1 MNTKKLSRL
10 IQPGMAL
17 YFIFL
22 FALAGAA
29 LLMDYYLL
37 AGLQAGVGLLLLL
50 YFKVN
55 SFRRRREISNY
66 IQTATDTLET
76 AAKGEMPF
84 PMALVKLSTGEMVWG
99 NDAFNAITG
108 QKSGSLFT
116 SNISDFFPAL
126 SFDWLKA
133 GKPESPHDL
142 QLKGRTYRVMGSII
156 HNPHGPDRMLLGTL
170 YFLDITELQLVK
182 DEYTRSRPV
191 VGIILVDNYDDLTNN
206 MQENGIANLNGAIH
220 EHIEAWTGGVG
231 GLLRKIERNRYLFL
245 FEAKD
250 LPAMTEK
257 KFTLLESIRKVT
269 NPAGIPA
276 TVSIGIGKDGSCF
289 QESYSFASLSIE
301 MALARGG
308 DQAVVKDRYN
318 FTFFGGHS
326 VTADRRTKVKSRVV
340 AGSLTELIR
349 QSTHIFIM
357 GHKNADLDSVGASV
371 GIACICRKLGKRA
384 KLVLDLQENACG
396 SMIDRLRQLPEYR
409 DAFISGQD
417 ALLMAD
423 AKSLL
428 IVVDT
433 NRPDQVQSKALL
445 ESILRVCVV
454 DHHRRAAD
462 YIEKVV
468 LTLHEPFASSA
479 SELATELLQYT
490 VEVADIL
497 PQEAQALL
505 SGIVLD
511 TKNFGVRTGSR
522 TFEAA
527 AYLRKLGAD
536 PSDTKKL
543 LRNDLTDTLNRYEI
557 IKQAKVYR
565 ENIAVAALDYT
576 VSRVL
581 AAQAADELLSI
592 QGIACSFVLFP
603 AQDQI
608 MISARSLGDINV
620 QMLLEP
626 LGGGG
631 NPAMAGAQI
640 TGKSMNEIIRELV
653 ESIDKYF
660 EED

>member
-1 MNTKKLSRL
+1 MNSQKLSRL

-17 YFIFL
+17 YFCLL
-22 FALAGAA
+22 FAFAAVTFFFGDFYLALGETA
-29 LLMDYYLL
+29 
-37 AGLQAGVGLLLLL
+37 VGLLLLL
-50 YFKVN
+50 YFKIN
-55 SFRRRREISNY
+55 AMRRRREISAY

-84 PMALVKLSTGEMVWG
+84 PMALVKLGTGEIVWS
-99 NDAFNAITG
+99 NDLFHTATG
-108 QKSGSLFT
+108 AKSASLFT
-116 SNISDFFPAL
+116 SRITDYCPTLN
-126 SFDWLKA
+126 FDWLKA
-133 GKPESPHDL
+133 GQAESPYDVSL
-142 QLKGRTYRVMGSII
+142 RDRTYRVMGNIVRTE
-156 HNPHGPDRMLLGTL
+156 HGAEHVLLATV
-170 YFLDITELQLVK
+170 YFIDITELSHVK
-182 DEYTRSRPV
+182 QEYIRSRPI

-206 MQENGIANLNGAIH
+206 MPENGISNLNVAIH
-220 EHIEAWTGGVG
+220 DRIATWTDGVG

-250 LPAMTEK
+250 LPAMVEK
-257 KFTLLESIRKVT
+257 KFSLLETMRQVK

-276 TVSIGIGKDGSCF
+276 TVSIGIGKDGANYT
-289 QESYSFASLSIE
+289 ESFSFATLGIE

-308 DQAVVKDRYN
+308 DQAVIKDRYN
-318 FTFFGGHS
+318 FAFYGGHT

-340 AGSLTELIR
+340 AGSLSELIR
-349 QSTHIFIM
+349 QSTHVFVM
-357 GHKNADLDSVGASV
+357 GHKNADLDSVGAAAGMV
-371 GIACICRKLGKRA
+371 CICRKLGKRVRI
-384 KLVLDLQENACG
+384 VLDLQENAAG
-396 SMIDRLRQLPEYR
+396 ALIAQLQQQPEYEG
-409 DAFISGQD
+409 AFVSGQE

-423 AKSLL
+423 SKSLL

-433 NRPDQVQSKALL
+433 NRPDQVQSKPLL
-445 ESILRVCVV
+445 ESIIRVCVV

-468 LTLHEPFASSA
+468 LNLHEPFASSA
-479 SELATELLQYT
+479 SELVTELLQYT
-490 VEVADIL
+490 VEAGDIL
-497 PQEAQALL
+497 PVEAQALL

-536 PSDTKKL
+536 PADIKKL
-543 LRNDLTDTLNRYEI
+543 LKSDLADTLSRYEI
-557 IKQAKVYR
+557 IKSAKIYR

-592 QGIACSFVLFP
+592 QGVECSFVMFP
-603 AQDQI
+603 MDTQI
-608 MISARSLGDINV
+608 IISARSLGDINV
-620 QMLLEP
+620 QMILEP

-640 TGKSMNEIIRELV
+640 SGKQMSAVITELV
-653 ESIDKYF
+653 SSIDQYF
-660 EED
+660 ED

>member
-1 MNTKKLSRL
+1 MNSQKLSRL

-17 YFIFL
+17 YFCLL
-22 FALAGAA
+22 FAFAAVTFFFGDFYLALGEAA
-29 LLMDYYLL
+29 
-37 AGLQAGVGLLLLL
+37 VGLLLLL
-50 YFKVN
+50 YFKIN
-55 SFRRRREISNY
+55 AMRRRREISAY

-84 PMALVKLSTGEMVWG
+84 PMALVKLGTGEIVWS
-99 NDAFNAITG
+99 NDLFHTATG
-108 QKSGSLFT
+108 AKSASLFT
-116 SNISDFFPAL
+116 SRITDYCPTLN
-126 SFDWLKA
+126 FDWLKA
-133 GKPESPHDL
+133 GQAESPYDVSL
-142 QLKGRTYRVMGSII
+142 RDRTYRVMGNIVRTE
-156 HNPHGPDRMLLGTL
+156 HGAEHVLLATV
-170 YFLDITELQLVK
+170 YFIDITELSHVK
-182 DEYTRSRPV
+182 QEYIRSRPI

-206 MQENGIANLNGAIH
+206 MPENGIFNLNVAIH
-220 EHIEAWTGGVG
+220 DRIATWTDGVG

-250 LPAMTEK
+250 LPAMVEK
-257 KFTLLESIRKVT
+257 KFSLLETMRQVK

-276 TVSIGIGKDGSCF
+276 TVSIGIGKDGANYT
-289 QESYSFASLSIE
+289 ESFSFATLGIE

-308 DQAVVKDRYN
+308 DQAVIKDRYN
-318 FTFFGGHS
+318 FAFYGGHT

-340 AGSLTELIR
+340 AGSLSELIR
-349 QSTHIFIM
+349 QSTHVFVM
-357 GHKNADLDSVGASV
+357 GHKNADLDSVGAAAGMV
-371 GIACICRKLGKRA
+371 CICRKLGKRVRI
-384 KLVLDLQENACG
+384 VLDLQENAAG
-396 SMIDRLRQLPEYR
+396 ALIAQLQQQPEYEG
-409 DAFISGQD
+409 AFVSGQE

-423 AKSLL
+423 SKSLL

-433 NRPDQVQSKALL
+433 NRPDQVQSKPLL
-445 ESILRVCVV
+445 ESIIHVCVV

-468 LTLHEPFASSA
+468 LNLHEPFASSA
-479 SELATELLQYT
+479 SELVTELLQYT
-490 VEVADIL
+490 VEAGDIL
-497 PQEAQALL
+497 PVEAQALL

-536 PSDTKKL
+536 PADIKKL
-543 LRNDLTDTLNRYEI
+543 LKSDLADTLSRYEI
-557 IKQAKVYR
+557 IKSAKIYR

-592 QGIACSFVLFP
+592 QGVECSFVMFP
-603 AQDQI
+603 MDTQI
-608 MISARSLGDINV
+608 IISARSLGDINV
-620 QMLLEP
+620 QMILEP

-640 TGKSMNEIIRELV
+640 SGKQMSAVITELV
-653 ESIDKYF
+653 SSIDQYF
-660 EED
+660 ED

>member
-1 MNTKKLSRL
+1 MNSQKLSRL

-17 YFIFL
+17 YFCLL
-22 FALAGAA
+22 FAFAAVTFFFGDFYLALGEAA
-29 LLMDYYLL
+29 
-37 AGLQAGVGLLLLL
+37 VGLLLLL
-50 YFKVN
+50 YFKITAM
-55 SFRRRREISNY
+55 RRRREISAY

-84 PMALVKLSTGEMVWG
+84 PMALVKLGTGEIVWS
-99 NDAFNAITG
+99 NDLFHTATG
-108 QKSGSLFT
+108 AKSASLFT
-116 SNISDFFPAL
+116 SRITDYCPTLN
-126 SFDWLKA
+126 FDWLKA
-133 GKPESPHDL
+133 GQAESPYDVSL
-142 QLKGRTYRVMGSII
+142 RDRTYRVMGNIVRTE
-156 HNPHGPDRMLLGTL
+156 HGAEHVLLATV
-170 YFLDITELQLVK
+170 YFIDITELSHVK
-182 DEYTRSRPV
+182 QEYIRSRPI

-206 MQENGIANLNGAIH
+206 MPENGISNLNVAIH
-220 EHIEAWTGGVG
+220 DRIATWTDGVG

-250 LPAMTEK
+250 LPAMVEK
-257 KFTLLESIRKVT
+257 KFSLLETMRQVK

-276 TVSIGIGKDGSCF
+276 TVSIGIGKDGANYT
-289 QESYSFASLSIE
+289 ESFSFATLGIE

-308 DQAVVKDRYN
+308 DQAVIKDRYN
-318 FTFFGGHS
+318 FAFYGGHT

-340 AGSLTELIR
+340 AGSLSELIR
-349 QSTHIFIM
+349 QSTHVFVM
-357 GHKNADLDSVGASV
+357 GHKNADLDSVGAAAGMV
-371 GIACICRKLGKRA
+371 CICRKLGKRVRI
-384 KLVLDLQENACG
+384 VLDLQENAAG
-396 SMIDRLRQLPEYR
+396 ALIAQLQQQPEYEG
-409 DAFISGQD
+409 AFVSGQE

-423 AKSLL
+423 SKSLL

-433 NRPDQVQSKALL
+433 NRPDQVQSKPLL
-445 ESILRVCVV
+445 ESIIRVCVV

-468 LTLHEPFASSA
+468 LNLHEPFASSA
-479 SELATELLQYT
+479 SELVTELLQYT
-490 VEVADIL
+490 VEAGDIL
-497 PQEAQALL
+497 PVEAQALL

-536 PSDTKKL
+536 PADIKKL
-543 LRNDLTDTLNRYEI
+543 LKSDLADTLSRYEI
-557 IKQAKVYR
+557 IKSAKIYR

-592 QGIACSFVLFP
+592 QGVECSFVMFP
-603 AQDQI
+603 MDTQI
-608 MISARSLGDINV
+608 IISARSLGDINV
-620 QMLLEP
+620 QMILEP

-640 TGKSMNEIIRELV
+640 SGKQMSAVITELV
-653 ESIDKYF
+653 SSIDQYF
-660 EED
+660 ED

>member
-1 MNTKKLSRL
+1 MNSQKLSRL

-17 YFIFL
+17 YFCLL
-22 FALAGAA
+22 FAFAAVTFFFGDFYLALGEAA
-29 LLMDYYLL
+29 
-37 AGLQAGVGLLLLL
+37 VGLLLLL
-50 YFKVN
+50 YFKIN
-55 SFRRRREISNY
+55 AMRRRREISAY

-84 PMALVKLSTGEMVWG
+84 PMALVKLGTGEIVWS
-99 NDAFNAITG
+99 NDLFHTATG
-108 QKSGSLFT
+108 AKSASLFT
-116 SNISDFFPAL
+116 SRITDYCPTLN
-126 SFDWLKA
+126 FDWLKA
-133 GKPESPHDL
+133 GQAESPYDVSL
-142 QLKGRTYRVMGSII
+142 RDRTYRVMGNIVRTE
-156 HNPHGPDRMLLGTL
+156 HGAEHVLLATV
-170 YFLDITELQLVK
+170 YFIDITELSHVK
-182 DEYTRSRPV
+182 QEYIRSRPI

-206 MQENGIANLNGAIH
+206 MPENGISNLNVAIH
-220 EHIEAWTGGVG
+220 DRIATWTDGVG

-250 LPAMTEK
+250 LPAMVEK
-257 KFTLLESIRKVT
+257 KFSLLETMRQVK

-276 TVSIGIGKDGSCF
+276 TVSIGIGKDGANYT
-289 QESYSFASLSIE
+289 ESFSFATLGIE

-308 DQAVVKDRYN
+308 DQAVIKDRYN
-318 FTFFGGHS
+318 FAFYGGHT

-340 AGSLTELIR
+340 AGSLSELIR
-349 QSTHIFIM
+349 QSTRVFVM
-357 GHKNADLDSVGASV
+357 GHKNADLDSVGAAAGMV
-371 GIACICRKLGKRA
+371 CICRKLGKRVRI
-384 KLVLDLQENACG
+384 VLDLQENAAG
-396 SMIDRLRQLPEYR
+396 ALIAQLQQQPEYEG
-409 DAFISGQD
+409 AFVSGQE

-423 AKSLL
+423 SKSLL

-433 NRPDQVQSKALL
+433 NRPDQVQSKPLL
-445 ESILRVCVV
+445 GSIIRVCVV

-468 LTLHEPFASSA
+468 LNLHEPFASSA
-479 SELATELLQYT
+479 SELVTELLQYT
-490 VEVADIL
+490 VEAGDIL
-497 PQEAQALL
+497 PVEAQALL

-536 PSDTKKL
+536 PADIKKL
-543 LRNDLTDTLNRYEI
+543 LKSDLADTLSRYEI
-557 IKQAKVYR
+557 IKSAKIYR

-592 QGIACSFVLFP
+592 QGVECSFVMFP
-603 AQDQI
+603 MDTQI
-608 MISARSLGDINV
+608 IISARSLGDINV
-620 QMLLEP
+620 QMILEP

-640 TGKSMNEIIRELV
+640 SGKQMSAVITELV
-653 ESIDKYF
+653 SSIDQYF
-660 EED
+660 ED

>member
-1 MNTKKLSRL
+1 MNSQKLSRL

-17 YFIFL
+17 YFCLL
-22 FALAGAA
+22 FAFAAVTFFFGDFYLALGEAA
-29 LLMDYYLL
+29 
-37 AGLQAGVGLLLLL
+37 VGLLLLL
-50 YFKVN
+50 YFKIN
-55 SFRRRREISNY
+55 AMRRRREISAY

-84 PMALVKLSTGEMVWG
+84 PMALVKLGTGEIVWS
-99 NDAFNAITG
+99 NDLFHTATGAKSASRITDYCPT
-108 QKSGSLFT
+108 L
-116 SNISDFFPAL
+116 N
-126 SFDWLKA
+126 FDWLQA
-133 GKPESPHDL
+133 GQAESPYDVSL
-142 QLKGRTYRVMGSII
+142 RDRTYRVMGNIVRTE
-156 HNPHGPDRMLLGTL
+156 HGAEHVLLATV
-170 YFLDITELQLVK
+170 YFIDITELSHVK
-182 DEYTRSRPV
+182 QEYIRSRPV

-206 MQENGIANLNGAIH
+206 MPENGISNLNVAIH
-220 EHIEAWTGGVG
+220 DRIATWTDGVG

-250 LPAMTEK
+250 LPAMVEK
-257 KFTLLESIRKVT
+257 KFSLLETMRQVK

-276 TVSIGIGKDGSCF
+276 TVSIGIGKDGANYT
-289 QESYSFASLSIE
+289 ESFSFATLGIE

-308 DQAVVKDRYN
+308 DQAVIKDRYN
-318 FTFFGGHS
+318 FAFYGGHT

-340 AGSLTELIR
+340 AGSLSELIR
-349 QSTHIFIM
+349 QSTHVFVM
-357 GHKNADLDSVGASV
+357 GHKNADLDSVGAAAGMV
-371 GIACICRKLGKRA
+371 CICRKLGKRVRI
-384 KLVLDLQENACG
+384 VLDLQENAAG
-396 SMIDRLRQLPEYR
+396 ALIAQLQQQPEYEGV
-409 DAFISGQD
+409 FVSGQE

-423 AKSLL
+423 SKSLL

-433 NRPDQVQSKALL
+433 NRPDQVQSKPLL
-445 ESILRVCVV
+445 ESIIRVCVV

-468 LTLHEPFASSA
+468 LNLHEPFASSA
-479 SELATELLQYT
+479 SELVTELLQYT
-490 VEVADIL
+490 VEAGDIL
-497 PQEAQALL
+497 PVEAQALL

-536 PSDTKKL
+536 PADIKKL
-543 LRNDLTDTLNRYEI
+543 LKSDLADTLSRYEI
-557 IKQAKVYR
+557 IKSAKIYR

-592 QGIACSFVLFP
+592 QGVECSFVMFP
-603 AQDQI
+603 MDTQI
-608 MISARSLGDINV
+608 IISARSLGDINV
-620 QMLLEP
+620 QMILEP

-640 TGKSMNEIIRELV
+640 SGKQMSAVITELV
-653 ESIDKYF
+653 SSIDQYF
-660 EED
+660 ED

>member
-1 MNTKKLSRL
+1 MNSQKLSRL

-17 YFIFL
+17 YFCLL
-22 FALAGAA
+22 FAFAAVTFFFGDFYLALGEAA
-29 LLMDYYLL
+29 
-37 AGLQAGVGLLLLL
+37 VGLLLLL
-50 YFKVN
+50 YFKIN
-55 SFRRRREISNY
+55 AMRRRREISAY

-84 PMALVKLSTGEMVWG
+84 PMALVKLGTGEIVWS
-99 NDAFNAITG
+99 NDLFHTATG
-108 QKSGSLFT
+108 AKSASLFT
-116 SNISDFFPAL
+116 SRITDYCPSLN
-126 SFDWLKA
+126 FDWLKA
-133 GKPESPHDL
+133 GQAESPYDVSL
-142 QLKGRTYRVMGSII
+142 RDRTYRVMGKIVRTE
-156 HNPHGPDRMLLGTL
+156 HGAEHVLLATV
-170 YFLDITELQLVK
+170 YFIDITELSHVK
-182 DEYTRSRPV
+182 QEYIRSRPI

-206 MQENGIANLNGAIH
+206 MPENGISNLNVAIH
-220 EHIEAWTGGVG
+220 DRIATWTDGVG

-250 LPAMTEK
+250 LPAMVEK
-257 KFTLLESIRKVT
+257 KFSLLETMRQVK

-276 TVSIGIGKDGSCF
+276 TVSIGIGKDGANYT
-289 QESYSFASLSIE
+289 ESFSFATLGIE

-308 DQAVVKDRYN
+308 DQAVIKDRYN
-318 FTFFGGHS
+318 FAFYGGHT

-340 AGSLTELIR
+340 AGSLSELIR
-349 QSTHIFIM
+349 QSTHVFVM
-357 GHKNADLDSVGASV
+357 GHKNADLDSVGAAAGMV
-371 GIACICRKLGKRA
+371 CICRKLGKRVRI
-384 KLVLDLQENACG
+384 VLDLQENAAG
-396 SMIDRLRQLPEYR
+396 ALIAQLQQQPEYEG
-409 DAFISGQD
+409 AFVSGQE

-423 AKSLL
+423 SKSLL

-433 NRPDQVQSKALL
+433 NRPDQVQSKPLL
-445 ESILRVCVV
+445 ESIIRVCVV

-468 LTLHEPFASSA
+468 LNLHEPFASSA
-479 SELATELLQYT
+479 SELVTELLQYT
-490 VEVADIL
+490 VEAGDIL
-497 PQEAQALL
+497 PVEAQALL

-536 PSDTKKL
+536 PADIKKL
-543 LRNDLTDTLNRYEI
+543 LKSDLADTLSRYEI
-557 IKQAKVYR
+557 IKSAKIYR

-592 QGIACSFVLFP
+592 QGVECSFVMFP
-603 AQDQI
+603 MDTQI
-608 MISARSLGDINV
+608 IISARSLGDINV
-620 QMLLEP
+620 QMILEP

-640 TGKSMNEIIRELV
+640 SGKQMSAVITELV
-653 ESIDKYF
+653 SSIDQYF
-660 EED
+660 ED

>member
-10 IQPGMAL
+10 IQPGMGL
-17 YFIFL
+17 YFFLL
-22 FALAGAA
+22 FAFAVAA
-29 LLMDYYLL
+29 LLLDYYYLGAAM
-37 AGLQAGVGLLLLL
+37 AGTGLLLLL
-50 YFKVN
+50 YFKID
-55 SFRRRREISNY
+55 SFRRRREISSY

-84 PMALVKLSTGEMVWG
+84 PMALIKLSTGEMVWG
-99 NDAFNAITG
+99 NDAFNTITE
-108 QKSGSLFT
+108 QKSGTLFT
-116 SNISDFFPAL
+116 SNISDFFPEL
-126 SFDWLKA
+126 TFDWLKA
-133 GKPESPHDL
+133 GKQEAPATL
-142 QLKGRTYRVMGSII
+142 QLKGRTYQVMGSII
-156 HNPHGPDRMLLGTL
+156 HNPHGPDRLLLGTL

-191 VGIILVDNYDDLTNN
+191 VSIILVEHYDDLTNN
-206 MQENGIANLNGAIH
+206 MQENGIATHNGAIH
-220 EHIEAWTGGVG
+220 EHIEAWTGNVG

-250 LPAMTEK
+250 LPAMAEK
-257 KFTLLESIRKVT
+257 KFTLLETMREVT

-276 TVSIGIGKDGSCF
+276 TVSIGIGKDGTSF
-289 QESYSFASLSIE
+289 SESYSFANLGIE

-318 FTFFGGHS
+318 FTFYGGHS
-326 VTADRRTKVKSRVV
+326 VSADRRTKVKSRVV

-349 QSTHIFIM
+349 QSTHIFVM

-371 GIACICRKLGKRA
+371 GIACICRKLGKKA
-384 KLVLDLQENACG
+384 KLVLDLQENAAG
-396 SMIDRLRQLPEYR
+396 GLISQLQQMEEYR

-433 NRPDQVQSKALL
+433 NRPDQVQSRALL
-445 ESILRVCVV
+445 DSILRVCVV

-468 LTLHEPFASSA
+468 LSLHEPFASSA
-479 SELATELLQYT
+479 SELVTELLQYIL
-490 VEVADIL
+490 EVGDIL
-497 PQEAQALL
+497 PLEAQALL

-536 PSDTKKL
+536 PSDVKKL
-543 LRNDLTDTLNRYEI
+543 LRNDLADTLSRYEI
-557 IKQAKVYR
+557 IKAAKVYR

-603 AQDQI
+603 KDDQI

-640 TGKSMNEIIRELV
+640 TGKRMTAVISELV
-653 ESIDKYF
+653 NSIDKYF
-660 EED
+660 DED

>member
-1 MNTKKLSRL
+1 MNSQKLSRL

-17 YFIFL
+17 YFCLL
-22 FALAGAA
+22 FAFAAVTFFFGDFYLALGEAA
-29 LLMDYYLL
+29 
-37 AGLQAGVGLLLLL
+37 VGLLLLL
-50 YFKVN
+50 YFKIN
-55 SFRRRREISNY
+55 AMRRRREISAY

-84 PMALVKLSTGEMVWG
+84 PMALVKLGTGEIVWS
-99 NDAFNAITG
+99 NDLFHTATG
-108 QKSGSLFT
+108 AKSASLFT
-116 SNISDFFPAL
+116 SRITDYCPTLN
-126 SFDWLKA
+126 FDWLKA
-133 GKPESPHDL
+133 GQAESPYDVSL
-142 QLKGRTYRVMGSII
+142 RDRTYRVMGNIVRTE
-156 HNPHGPDRMLLGTL
+156 HGAEHVLLATV
-170 YFLDITELQLVK
+170 YFIDITELSHVK
-182 DEYTRSRPV
+182 QEYIRSRPI

-206 MQENGIANLNGAIH
+206 MPENGISNLNVAIH
-220 EHIEAWTGGVG
+220 DRIATWTDGVG

-250 LPAMTEK
+250 LPAMVEK
-257 KFTLLESIRKVT
+257 KFSLLETMRQVK

-276 TVSIGIGKDGSCF
+276 TVSIGIGKDGANYT
-289 QESYSFASLSIE
+289 ESFSFATLGIE

-308 DQAVVKDRYN
+308 DQAVIKDRYN
-318 FTFFGGHS
+318 FAFYGGHT

-340 AGSLTELIR
+340 AGSLSELIR
-349 QSTHIFIM
+349 QSTHVFVM
-357 GHKNADLDSVGASV
+357 GHKNADLDSVGAAAGMV
-371 GIACICRKLGKRA
+371 CICRKLGKRVRI
-384 KLVLDLQENACG
+384 VLDLQENAAG
-396 SMIDRLRQLPEYR
+396 ALIAQLQQQPEYEG
-409 DAFISGQD
+409 AFVSGQE

-423 AKSLL
+423 SKSLL

-433 NRPDQVQSKALL
+433 NRPDQVQSKPLL
-445 ESILRVCVV
+445 ESIIRVCVV

-468 LTLHEPFASSA
+468 LNLHEPFASSA
-479 SELATELLQYT
+479 SELVTELLQYT
-490 VEVADIL
+490 VEAGDIL
-497 PQEAQALL
+497 PVEAQALL

-536 PSDTKKL
+536 PADIKKL
-543 LRNDLTDTLNRYEI
+543 LKSDLADTLSRYEI
-557 IKQAKVYR
+557 IKSAKIYR

-592 QGIACSFVLFP
+592 QGVECSFVMFP
-603 AQDQI
+603 MDTQI
-608 MISARSLGDINV
+608 IISARSLGDINV
-620 QMLLEP
+620 QMILEP

-640 TGKSMNEIIRELV
+640 SGKQMSAVITELV
-653 ESIDKYF
+653 SSIDQYF
-660 EED
+660 ED

>member
-1 MNTKKLSRL
+1 MNSQKLSRL

-17 YFIFL
+17 YFCLL
-22 FALAGAA
+22 FAFAAVTFFFGDFYLALGEAA
-29 LLMDYYLL
+29 
-37 AGLQAGVGLLLLL
+37 VGLLLLL
-50 YFKVN
+50 YFKIN
-55 SFRRRREISNY
+55 AMRRRREISAY

-84 PMALVKLSTGEMVWG
+84 PMALVKLGTGEIVWS
-99 NDAFNAITG
+99 NDLFHTATG
-108 QKSGSLFT
+108 AKSASLFT
-116 SNISDFFPAL
+116 SRITDYCPTLN
-126 SFDWLKA
+126 FDWLKA
-133 GKPESPHDL
+133 GQADSPYDVSL
-142 QLKGRTYRVMGSII
+142 RDRTYRVMGNIVRTE
-156 HNPHGPDRMLLGTL
+156 HGAEHVLLATV
-170 YFLDITELQLVK
+170 YFIDITELSHVK
-182 DEYTRSRPV
+182 QEYIRSRPI

-206 MQENGIANLNGAIH
+206 MPENGISNLNVAIH
-220 EHIEAWTGGVG
+220 DRIATWTDGVG

-250 LPAMTEK
+250 LPAMVEK
-257 KFTLLESIRKVT
+257 KFSLLETMRQVK

-276 TVSIGIGKDGSCF
+276 TVSIGIGKDGANYT
-289 QESYSFASLSIE
+289 ESFSFATLGIE

-308 DQAVVKDRYN
+308 DQAVIKDRYN
-318 FTFFGGHS
+318 FAFYGGHT

-340 AGSLTELIR
+340 AGSLSELIR
-349 QSTHIFIM
+349 QSTHVFVM
-357 GHKNADLDSVGASV
+357 GHKNADLDSVGAAAGMV
-371 GIACICRKLGKRA
+371 CICRKLGKRVRI
-384 KLVLDLQENACG
+384 VLDLQENAAG
-396 SMIDRLRQLPEYR
+396 ALIAQLQQQPEYEG
-409 DAFISGQD
+409 AFVSGQE

-423 AKSLL
+423 SKSLL

-433 NRPDQVQSKALL
+433 NRPDQVQSKPLL
-445 ESILRVCVV
+445 ESIIRVCVV

-468 LTLHEPFASSA
+468 LNLHEPFASSA
-479 SELATELLQYT
+479 SELVTELLQYT
-490 VEVADIL
+490 VEAGDIL
-497 PQEAQALL
+497 PVEAQALL

-536 PSDTKKL
+536 PADIKKL
-543 LRNDLTDTLNRYEI
+543 LKSDLADTLSRYEI
-557 IKQAKVYR
+557 IKSAKIYR

-592 QGIACSFVLFP
+592 QGVECSFVMFP
-603 AQDQI
+603 MDTQI
-608 MISARSLGDINV
+608 IISARSLGDINV
-620 QMLLEP
+620 QMILEP

-640 TGKSMNEIIRELV
+640 SGKQMSAVITELV
-653 ESIDKYF
+653 SSIDQYF
-660 EED
+660 ED

>member
-1 MNTKKLSRL
+1 MNSQKLSRL

-17 YFIFL
+17 YFCLL
-22 FALAGAA
+22 FAFAAVTFFFGDFYLALGEAA
-29 LLMDYYLL
+29 
-37 AGLQAGVGLLLLL
+37 VGLLLLL
-50 YFKVN
+50 YFKIN
-55 SFRRRREISNY
+55 AMRRRREISAY

-84 PMALVKLSTGEMVWG
+84 PMALVKLGTGEIVWS
-99 NDAFNAITG
+99 NDLFHTATG
-108 QKSGSLFT
+108 AKSASLFT
-116 SNISDFFPAL
+116 SRITDYCPSLN
-126 SFDWLKA
+126 FDWLKA
-133 GKPESPHDL
+133 GQAESPYDVSL
-142 QLKGRTYRVMGSII
+142 RDRTYRVMGNIVRTE
-156 HNPHGPDRMLLGTL
+156 HGAEHVLLATV
-170 YFLDITELQLVK
+170 YFIDITELSHVK
-182 DEYTRSRPV
+182 QEYIRSRPI

-206 MQENGIANLNGAIH
+206 MPENGISNLNVAIH
-220 EHIEAWTGGVG
+220 DRIATWTDGVG

-250 LPAMTEK
+250 LPAMVEK
-257 KFTLLESIRKVT
+257 KFSLLETMRQVK

-276 TVSIGIGKDGSCF
+276 TVSIGIGKDGANYT
-289 QESYSFASLSIE
+289 ESFSFATLGIE

-308 DQAVVKDRYN
+308 DQAVIKDRYN
-318 FTFFGGHS
+318 FAFYGGHT

-340 AGSLTELIR
+340 AGSLSELIR
-349 QSTHIFIM
+349 QSTHVFVM
-357 GHKNADLDSVGASV
+357 GHKNADLDSVGAAAGMV
-371 GIACICRKLGKRA
+371 CICRKLGKRVRI
-384 KLVLDLQENACG
+384 VLDLQENAAG
-396 SMIDRLRQLPEYR
+396 ALIAQLQQQPEYEG
-409 DAFISGQD
+409 AFVSGQE

-423 AKSLL
+423 SKSLL

-433 NRPDQVQSKALL
+433 NRPDQVQSKPLL
-445 ESILRVCVV
+445 ESIIRVCVV

-468 LTLHEPFASSA
+468 LNLHEPFASSA
-479 SELATELLQYT
+479 SELVTELLQYT
-490 VEVADIL
+490 VEAGDIL
-497 PQEAQALL
+497 PVEAQALL

-536 PSDTKKL
+536 PADIKKL
-543 LRNDLTDTLNRYEI
+543 LKSDLADTLSRYEI
-557 IKQAKVYR
+557 IKSAKIYR

-592 QGIACSFVLFP
+592 QGVECSFVMFP
-603 AQDQI
+603 MDTQI
-608 MISARSLGDINV
+608 IISARSLGDINV
-620 QMLLEP
+620 QMILEP

-640 TGKSMNEIIRELV
+640 SGKQMSAVITELV
-653 ESIDKYF
+653 SSIDQYF
-660 EED
+660 ED

>member
-1 MNTKKLSRL
+1 MNSQKLSRL

-17 YFIFL
+17 YFCLL
-22 FALAGAA
+22 FAFAAVTFFFGDFYLALGEAA
-29 LLMDYYLL
+29 
-37 AGLQAGVGLLLLL
+37 VGLLLLL
-50 YFKVN
+50 YFKIN
-55 SFRRRREISNY
+55 AMRRRREISAY

-84 PMALVKLSTGEMVWG
+84 PMALVKLGTGEIVWS
-99 NDAFNAITG
+99 NDLFHTATG
-108 QKSGSLFT
+108 AKSASLFT
-116 SNISDFFPAL
+116 SRITDYCPTLN
-126 SFDWLKA
+126 FDWLQA
-133 GKPESPHDL
+133 GQAESPYDVSL
-142 QLKGRTYRVMGSII
+142 RDRTYRVMGNIVRTE
-156 HNPHGPDRMLLGTL
+156 HGAEHVLLATV
-170 YFLDITELQLVK
+170 YFIDITELSHVK
-182 DEYTRSRPV
+182 QEYIRSRPV

-206 MQENGIANLNGAIH
+206 MPENGISNLNVAIH
-220 EHIEAWTGGVG
+220 DRIATWTDGVG

-250 LPAMTEK
+250 LPAMVEK
-257 KFTLLESIRKVT
+257 KFSLLETMRQVK

-276 TVSIGIGKDGSCF
+276 TVSIGIGKDGANYT
-289 QESYSFASLSIE
+289 ESFSFATLGIE

-308 DQAVVKDRYN
+308 DQAVIKDRYN
-318 FTFFGGHS
+318 FAFYGGHT

-340 AGSLTELIR
+340 AGSLSELIR
-349 QSTHIFIM
+349 QSTHVFVM
-357 GHKNADLDSVGASV
+357 GHKNADLDSVGAAAGMV
-371 GIACICRKLGKRA
+371 CICRKLGKRVRI
-384 KLVLDLQENACG
+384 VLDLQENAAG
-396 SMIDRLRQLPEYR
+396 ALIAQLQQQPEYEGV
-409 DAFISGQD
+409 FVSGQE

-423 AKSLL
+423 SKSLL

-433 NRPDQVQSKALL
+433 NRPDQVQSKPLL
-445 ESILRVCVV
+445 ESIIRVCVV

-468 LTLHEPFASSA
+468 LNLHEPFASSA
-479 SELATELLQYT
+479 SELVTELLQYT
-490 VEVADIL
+490 VEAGDIL
-497 PQEAQALL
+497 PVEAQALL

-536 PSDTKKL
+536 PADIKKL
-543 LRNDLTDTLNRYEI
+543 LKSDLADTLSRYEI
-557 IKQAKVYR
+557 IKSAKIYR

-592 QGIACSFVLFP
+592 QGVECSFVMFP
-603 AQDQI
+603 LDTQI
-608 MISARSLGDINV
+608 ISSGRSLGDINV
-620 QMLLEP
+620 QMILEP

-640 TGKSMNEIIRELV
+640 SGKQMSAVITELV
-653 ESIDKYF
+653 SSIDQYF
-660 EED
+660 DD

>member
-1 MNTKKLSRL
+1 MNSQKLSRL

-17 YFIFL
+17 YFCLL
-22 FALAGAA
+22 FAFAAVTFFFGDFYLALGEAA
-29 LLMDYYLL
+29 
-37 AGLQAGVGLLLLL
+37 VGLLLLL
-50 YFKVN
+50 YFKIN
-55 SFRRRREISNY
+55 AMRRRREISAY

-84 PMALVKLSTGEMVWG
+84 PMALVKLGTGEIVWS
-99 NDAFNAITG
+99 NDLFHTATG
-108 QKSGSLFT
+108 AKSASLFT
-116 SNISDFFPAL
+116 SRITDYCPSLN
-126 SFDWLKA
+126 FDWLKA
-133 GKPESPHDL
+133 GQAESPYDVSL
-142 QLKGRTYRVMGSII
+142 RDRTYRVMGNIVRTE
-156 HNPHGPDRMLLGTL
+156 HGAEHVLLATV
-170 YFLDITELQLVK
+170 YFIDITELSHVK
-182 DEYTRSRPV
+182 QEYIRSRPV

-206 MQENGIANLNGAIH
+206 MPENGISNLNVAIH
-220 EHIEAWTGGVG
+220 DRIATWTDGVG

-250 LPAMTEK
+250 LPAMVEK
-257 KFTLLESIRKVT
+257 KFSLLETMRQVK

-276 TVSIGIGKDGSCF
+276 TVSIGIGKDGANYT
-289 QESYSFASLSIE
+289 ESFSFATLGIE

-308 DQAVVKDRYN
+308 DQAVIKDRYN
-318 FTFFGGHS
+318 FAFYGGHT

-340 AGSLTELIR
+340 AGSLSELIR
-349 QSTHIFIM
+349 QSTHVFVM
-357 GHKNADLDSVGASV
+357 GHKNADLDSVGAAAGMV
-371 GIACICRKLGKRA
+371 CICRKLGKRVRI
-384 KLVLDLQENACG
+384 VLDLQENAAG
-396 SMIDRLRQLPEYR
+396 ALIAQLQQQPEYEGV
-409 DAFISGQD
+409 FVSGQE

-423 AKSLL
+423 SKSLL

-433 NRPDQVQSKALL
+433 NRPDQVQSKPLL
-445 ESILRVCVV
+445 ESIIRVCVV

-468 LTLHEPFASSA
+468 LNLHEPFASSA
-479 SELATELLQYT
+479 SELVTELLQYT
-490 VEVADIL
+490 VEAGDIL
-497 PQEAQALL
+497 PVEAQALL

-536 PSDTKKL
+536 PADIKKL
-543 LRNDLTDTLNRYEI
+543 LKSDLADTLSRYEI
-557 IKQAKVYR
+557 IKSAKIYR

-592 QGIACSFVLFP
+592 QGVECSFVMFP
-603 AQDQI
+603 MDTQI
-608 MISARSLGDINV
+608 IISARSLGDINV
-620 QMLLEP
+620 QMILEP

-640 TGKSMNEIIRELV
+640 SGKQMSAVITELV
-653 ESIDKYF
+653 SSIDQYF
-660 EED
+660 ED

>member
-1 MNTKKLSRL
+1 MNSQKLSRL

-17 YFIFL
+17 YFCLL
-22 FALAGAA
+22 FAFAAVTFFFEDFYLALGEAA
-29 LLMDYYLL
+29 
-37 AGLQAGVGLLLLL
+37 VGLLLLL
-50 YFKVN
+50 YFKIN
-55 SFRRRREISNY
+55 AMRRRREISAY

-84 PMALVKLSTGEMVWG
+84 PMALVKLGTGEIVWS
-99 NDAFNAITG
+99 NDLFHTATG
-108 QKSGSLFT
+108 AKSASLFT
-116 SNISDFFPAL
+116 SRITDYCPTLN
-126 SFDWLKA
+126 FDWLKA
-133 GKPESPHDL
+133 GQAESPYDVSL
-142 QLKGRTYRVMGSII
+142 RDRTYRVMGNIVRTE
-156 HNPHGPDRMLLGTL
+156 HGAEHVLLATV
-170 YFLDITELQLVK
+170 YFIDITELSHVK
-182 DEYTRSRPV
+182 QEYIRSRPI

-206 MQENGIANLNGAIH
+206 MPENGISNLNVAIH
-220 EHIEAWTGGVG
+220 DRIATWTDGVG

-250 LPAMTEK
+250 LPAMVEK
-257 KFTLLESIRKVT
+257 KFSLLETMRQVK

-276 TVSIGIGKDGSCF
+276 TVSIGIGKDGANYT
-289 QESYSFASLSIE
+289 ESFSFATLGIE

-308 DQAVVKDRYN
+308 DQAVIKDRYN
-318 FTFFGGHS
+318 FAFYGGHT

-340 AGSLTELIR
+340 AGSLSELIR
-349 QSTHIFIM
+349 QSTHVFVM
-357 GHKNADLDSVGASV
+357 GHKNADLDSVGAAAGMV
-371 GIACICRKLGKRA
+371 CICRKLGKR
-384 KLVLDLQENACG
+384 VRIVIDLQENAAG
-396 SMIDRLRQLPEYR
+396 ALIAQLQQQPEYEG
-409 DAFISGQD
+409 AFVSGQE

-423 AKSLL
+423 SKSLL

-433 NRPDQVQSKALL
+433 NRPDQVQSKPLL
-445 ESILRVCVV
+445 ESIIRVCVV

-468 LTLHEPFASSA
+468 LNLHEPFASSA
-479 SELATELLQYT
+479 SELVTELLQYT
-490 VEVADIL
+490 VEAGDIL
-497 PQEAQALL
+497 PVEAQALL

-536 PSDTKKL
+536 PADIKKL
-543 LRNDLTDTLNRYEI
+543 LKSDLADTLSRYEI
-557 IKQAKVYR
+557 IKSAKIYR

-592 QGIACSFVLFP
+592 QGVECSFVMFP
-603 AQDQI
+603 MDTQI
-608 MISARSLGDINV
+608 IISARSLGDINV
-620 QMLLEP
+620 QMILEP

-640 TGKSMNEIIRELV
+640 SGKQMSAVITELV
-653 ESIDKYF
+653 SSIDQYF
-660 EED
+660 ED

>member
-1 MNTKKLSRL
+1 MNSQKLSRL

-17 YFIFL
+17 YFCLL
-22 FALAGAA
+22 FAFAAVTFFFGDFYLALGEAA
-29 LLMDYYLL
+29 
-37 AGLQAGVGLLLLL
+37 VGLLLLL
-50 YFKVN
+50 YFKIN
-55 SFRRRREISNY
+55 AMRRRREISAY

-84 PMALVKLSTGEMVWG
+84 PMALVKLGTGEIVWS
-99 NDAFNAITG
+99 NDLFHTATG
-108 QKSGSLFT
+108 AKSASLFT
-116 SNISDFFPAL
+116 SRITDYCPSLN
-126 SFDWLKA
+126 FDWLKA
-133 GKPESPHDL
+133 GQAESPYDVSL
-142 QLKGRTYRVMGSII
+142 RDRTYRVMGNIVRTE
-156 HNPHGPDRMLLGTL
+156 HGAEHVLLATV
-170 YFLDITELQLVK
+170 YFIDITELSHVK
-182 DEYTRSRPV
+182 QEYIRSRPI

-206 MQENGIANLNGAIH
+206 MPENGISNLNVAIH
-220 EHIEAWTGGVG
+220 DRIATWTDGVG

-250 LPAMTEK
+250 LPAMVEK
-257 KFTLLESIRKVT
+257 KFSLLETMRQVK

-276 TVSIGIGKDGSCF
+276 TVSIGIGKDGANYT
-289 QESYSFASLSIE
+289 ESFSFATLGIE

-308 DQAVVKDRYN
+308 DQAVIKDRYN
-318 FTFFGGHS
+318 FAFYGGHT

-340 AGSLTELIR
+340 AGSLSELIR
-349 QSTHIFIM
+349 QSTHVFVM
-357 GHKNADLDSVGASV
+357 GHKNADLDSVGAAAGMV
-371 GIACICRKLGKRA
+371 CICRKLGKRVRI
-384 KLVLDLQENACG
+384 VLDLQENAAG
-396 SMIDRLRQLPEYR
+396 ALIAQLQQQPEYESV
-409 DAFISGQD
+409 FVSGQE

-423 AKSLL
+423 SKSLL

-433 NRPDQVQSKALL
+433 NRPDQVQSKPLL
-445 ESILRVCVV
+445 ESIIRVCVV

-468 LTLHEPFASSA
+468 LNLHEPFASSA
-479 SELATELLQYT
+479 SELVTELLQYT
-490 VEVADIL
+490 VEAGDIL
-497 PQEAQALL
+497 PVEAQALL

-536 PSDTKKL
+536 PADIKKL
-543 LRNDLTDTLNRYEI
+543 LKSDLADTLSRYEI
-557 IKQAKVYR
+557 IKSAKIYR

-592 QGIACSFVLFP
+592 QGVECSFVMFP
-603 AQDQI
+603 MDTQI
-608 MISARSLGDINV
+608 IISARSLGDINV
-620 QMLLEP
+620 QMILEP

-640 TGKSMNEIIRELV
+640 SGKQMSAVITELV
-653 ESIDKYF
+653 SSIDQYF
-660 EED
+660 ED

>member
-1 MNTKKLSRL
+1 MNSQKLSRL

-17 YFIFL
+17 YFCLL
-22 FALAGAA
+22 FAFAAVTFFFGDFYLALGEAV
-29 LLMDYYLL
+29 
-37 AGLQAGVGLLLLL
+37 VGLLLLL
-50 YFKVN
+50 YFKIN
-55 SFRRRREISNY
+55 AMRRRREISAY

-84 PMALVKLSTGEMVWG
+84 PMALVKLGTGEIVWS
-99 NDAFNAITG
+99 NDLFHTATG
-108 QKSGSLFT
+108 AKSASLFT
-116 SNISDFFPAL
+116 SRITDYCPTLN
-126 SFDWLKA
+126 FDWLKA
-133 GKPESPHDL
+133 GQAESPYDVSL
-142 QLKGRTYRVMGSII
+142 RDRTYRVMGNIVRTE
-156 HNPHGPDRMLLGTL
+156 HGAEHVLLATV
-170 YFLDITELQLVK
+170 YFIDITELSHVK
-182 DEYTRSRPV
+182 QEYIRSRPI

-206 MQENGIANLNGAIH
+206 MPENGISNLNVAIH
-220 EHIEAWTGGVG
+220 DRIATWTDGVG

-250 LPAMTEK
+250 LPAMVEK
-257 KFTLLESIRKVT
+257 KFSLLETMRQVK

-276 TVSIGIGKDGSCF
+276 TVSIGIGKDGANF
-289 QESYSFASLSIE
+289 TESFSFATLGIE

-308 DQAVVKDRYN
+308 DQAVIKDRYN
-318 FTFFGGHS
+318 FAFYGGHT

-340 AGSLTELIR
+340 AGSLSELIR
-349 QSTHIFIM
+349 QSTHVFVM
-357 GHKNADLDSVGASV
+357 GHKNADLDSVGAAAGMV
-371 GIACICRKLGKRA
+371 CICRKLGKRVRI
-384 KLVLDLQENACG
+384 VLDLQENAAG
-396 SMIDRLRQLPEYR
+396 ALIAQLQQQPEYEG
-409 DAFISGQD
+409 AFVSGQE

-423 AKSLL
+423 SKSLL

-433 NRPDQVQSKALL
+433 NRPDQVQSKPLL
-445 ESILRVCVV
+445 ESIIRVCVV

-468 LTLHEPFASSA
+468 LNLHEPFASSA
-479 SELATELLQYT
+479 SELVTELLQYT
-490 VEVADIL
+490 VEAGDIL
-497 PQEAQALL
+497 PVEAQALL

-536 PSDTKKL
+536 PADIKKL
-543 LRNDLTDTLNRYEI
+543 LKSDLADTLSRYEI
-557 IKQAKVYR
+557 IKSAKIYR

-592 QGIACSFVLFP
+592 QGVECSFVMFP
-603 AQDQI
+603 MDTQI
-608 MISARSLGDINV
+608 IISARSLGDINV
-620 QMLLEP
+620 QMILEP

-640 TGKSMNEIIRELV
+640 SGKQMSAVITELV
-653 ESIDKYF
+653 SSIDQYF
-660 EED
+660 ED

>member
-1 MNTKKLSRL
+1 MNSQKLSRL

-17 YFIFL
+17 YFCLL
-22 FALAGAA
+22 FAFAAVTFFFGDFYLALGEAA
-29 LLMDYYLL
+29 
-37 AGLQAGVGLLLLL
+37 VGLLLLL
-50 YFKVN
+50 YFKIN
-55 SFRRRREISNY
+55 AMRRRREISAY

-84 PMALVKLSTGEMVWG
+84 PMALVKLGTGEIVWS
-99 NDAFNAITG
+99 NDLFHTATG
-108 QKSGSLFT
+108 AKSASLFT
-116 SNISDFFPAL
+116 SRITDYCPSLN
-126 SFDWLKA
+126 FDWLKA
-133 GKPESPHDL
+133 GQAESPYDVSL
-142 QLKGRTYRVMGSII
+142 RDRTYRVMGNIVRTE
-156 HNPHGPDRMLLGTL
+156 HGAEHVLLATV
-170 YFLDITELQLVK
+170 YFIDITELSHVK
-182 DEYTRSRPV
+182 QEYIRSRPI

-206 MQENGIANLNGAIH
+206 MPENGISNLNVAIH
-220 EHIEAWTGGVG
+220 DRIATWTDGVG

-250 LPAMTEK
+250 LPAMVEK
-257 KFTLLESIRKVT
+257 KFSLLETMRQVK

-276 TVSIGIGKDGSCF
+276 TVSIGIGKDGANYT
-289 QESYSFASLSIE
+289 ESFSFATLGIE

-308 DQAVVKDRYN
+308 DQAVIKDRYN
-318 FTFFGGHS
+318 FAFYGGHT

-340 AGSLTELIR
+340 AGSLSELIR
-349 QSTHIFIM
+349 QSTHVFVM
-357 GHKNADLDSVGASV
+357 GHKNADLDSVGAAAGMV
-371 GIACICRKLGKRA
+371 CICRKLGKRVRI
-384 KLVLDLQENACG
+384 VLDLQENAAG
-396 SMIDRLRQLPEYR
+396 ALIAQLQQQPEYEGV
-409 DAFISGQD
+409 FVSGQE

-423 AKSLL
+423 SKSLL

-433 NRPDQVQSKALL
+433 NRPDQVQSKPLL
-445 ESILRVCVV
+445 ESIIRVCEV

-468 LTLHEPFASSA
+468 LNLHEPFASSA
-479 SELATELLQYT
+479 SELVTELLQYT
-490 VEVADIL
+490 VEAGDIL
-497 PQEAQALL
+497 PVEAQALL

-536 PSDTKKL
+536 PADIKKL
-543 LRNDLTDTLNRYEI
+543 LKSDLADTLSRYEI
-557 IKQAKVYR
+557 IKSAKIYR

-592 QGIACSFVLFP
+592 QGVECSFVMFP
-603 AQDQI
+603 MDTQI
-608 MISARSLGDINV
+608 IISARSLGDINV
-620 QMLLEP
+620 QMILEP

-640 TGKSMNEIIRELV
+640 SGKQMSAVITELV
-653 ESIDKYF
+653 SSIDQYF
-660 EED
+660 ED

>member
-1 MNTKKLSRL
+1 MNSQKLSRL

-17 YFIFL
+17 YFCLL
-22 FALAGAA
+22 FAFAAVTFFFGDFYLALGEAA
-29 LLMDYYLL
+29 
-37 AGLQAGVGLLLLL
+37 VGLLLLR
-50 YFKVN
+50 YFKIN
-55 SFRRRREISNY
+55 AMRRRREISAY

-84 PMALVKLSTGEMVWG
+84 PMALVKLGTGEIVWS
-99 NDAFNAITG
+99 NDLFHTATG
-108 QKSGSLFT
+108 AKSASLFT
-116 SNISDFFPAL
+116 SRITDYCPTLN
-126 SFDWLKA
+126 FDWLQA
-133 GKPESPHDL
+133 GQAESPYDVSL
-142 QLKGRTYRVMGSII
+142 RDRTYRVMGNIVRTE
-156 HNPHGPDRMLLGTL
+156 HGAEHVLLATV
-170 YFLDITELQLVK
+170 YFIDITELSHVK
-182 DEYTRSRPV
+182 QEYIRSRPV

-206 MQENGIANLNGAIH
+206 MPENGISNLNVAIH
-220 EHIEAWTGGVG
+220 DRIATWTDGVG

-250 LPAMTEK
+250 LPAMVEK
-257 KFTLLESIRKVT
+257 KFSLLETMRQVK

-276 TVSIGIGKDGSCF
+276 TVSIGIGKDGANYT
-289 QESYSFASLSIE
+289 ESFSFATLGIE

-308 DQAVVKDRYN
+308 DQAVIKDRYN
-318 FTFFGGHS
+318 FAFYGGHT

-340 AGSLTELIR
+340 AGSLSELIR
-349 QSTHIFIM
+349 QSTHVFVM
-357 GHKNADLDSVGASV
+357 GHKNADLDSVGAAAGMV
-371 GIACICRKLGKRA
+371 CICRKLGKRVRI
-384 KLVLDLQENACG
+384 VLDLQENAAG
-396 SMIDRLRQLPEYR
+396 ALIAQLQQQPEYEGV
-409 DAFISGQD
+409 FVSGQE

-423 AKSLL
+423 SKSLL

-433 NRPDQVQSKALL
+433 NRPDQVQSKPLL
-445 ESILRVCVV
+445 ESIIRVCVV

-468 LTLHEPFASSA
+468 LNLHEPFASSA
-479 SELATELLQYT
+479 SELVTELLQYT
-490 VEVADIL
+490 VEAGDIL
-497 PQEAQALL
+497 PVEAQALL

-536 PSDTKKL
+536 PADIKKL
-543 LRNDLTDTLNRYEI
+543 LKSDLADTLSRYEI
-557 IKQAKVYR
+557 IKSAKIYR

-592 QGIACSFVLFP
+592 QGVECSFVMFP
-603 AQDQI
+603 MDTQI
-608 MISARSLGDINV
+608 IISARSLGDINV
-620 QMLLEP
+620 QMILEP

-640 TGKSMNEIIRELV
+640 SGKQMSAVITELV
-653 ESIDKYF
+653 SSIDQYF
-660 EED
+660 DD